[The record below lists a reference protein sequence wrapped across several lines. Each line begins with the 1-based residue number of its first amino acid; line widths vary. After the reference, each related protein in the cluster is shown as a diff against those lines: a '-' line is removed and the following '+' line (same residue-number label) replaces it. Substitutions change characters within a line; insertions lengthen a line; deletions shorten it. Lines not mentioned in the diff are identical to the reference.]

1 MKLSVIIA
9 NRKVLFFLCL
19 VLLLFVVGAA
29 LFYSVYLPKRYGA
42 SVTMY
47 AEEFGVDKDLAYAVI
62 RTESNFREDAVS
74 SAGARGLMQLM
85 PSTAQFIAGR
95 VGEDLS
101 VDDPNDNIRMGIWY
115 LAYLQKKFSGQTE
128 VLAAY
133 NAGEGAVRRWL
144 KDGSCSSDGVTL
156 QDIPLSETRQYV
168 KRVKKFYNCYKFF
181 Y

>member
-95 VGEDLS
+95 IGEDLS
-101 VDDPNDNIRMGIWY
+101 VDDPKDKNRMVRWY
-115 LAYLQKKFSGQTE
+115 LA
-128 VLAAY
+128 
-133 NAGEGAVRRWL
+133 
-144 KDGSCSSDGVTL
+144 
-156 QDIPLSETRQYV
+156 
-168 KRVKKFYNCYKFF
+168 
-181 Y
+181 

>member
-74 SAGARGLMQLM
+74 SAGARGLMQ
-85 PSTAQFIAGR
+85 IGR
-95 VGEDLS
+95 AHV
-101 VDDPNDNIRMGIWY
+101 
-115 LAYLQKKFSGQTE
+115 
-128 VLAAY
+128 
-133 NAGEGAVRRWL
+133 
-144 KDGSCSSDGVTL
+144 
-156 QDIPLSETRQYV
+156 
-168 KRVKKFYNCYKFF
+168 
-181 Y
+181 